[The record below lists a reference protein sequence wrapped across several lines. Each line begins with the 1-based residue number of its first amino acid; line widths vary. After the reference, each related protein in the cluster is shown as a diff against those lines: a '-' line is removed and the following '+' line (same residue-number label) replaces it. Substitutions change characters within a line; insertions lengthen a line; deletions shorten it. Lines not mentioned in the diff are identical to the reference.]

1 MKAVPKVNI
10 DGLFLEDELVDD
22 AFSGVVPFYA
32 EPEPIVFDPEASEQ
46 PAVPAEKAVPEIA
59 GYLVGLPMPAGLF
72 RPRFDLAA
80 WEAYQTALETDSQ
93 AGFPDLW
100 VEGLGQDEIDKLIE
114 RTPQEPSEL
123 QLLQQRLV
131 EVEAK
136 NSQLV
141 AESTLNQVALMELH
155 QMLLKVLAK

>member
-1 MKAVPKVNI
+1 MKAVPKVNT
-10 DGLFLEDELVDD
+10 DGLYLEDELVDD
-22 AFSGVVPFYA
+22 AFVGVVPFYA
-32 EPEPIVFDPEASEQ
+32 EPEPVVFDSEATEQ
-46 PAVPAEKAVPEIA
+46 PAAPEEKAVPEIA
-59 GYLVGLPMPAGLF
+59 GYLVGLPTPTGLF
-72 RPRFDLAA
+72 RPRFDLTA

-93 AGFPDLW
+93 AGFPELW

-123 QLLQQRLV
+123 DSLQQRLV
-131 EVEAK
+131 EAEAK
-136 NSQLV
+136 NSQLA